1 MRLGILGGTFDPPH
15 TGHLVLAEQAREQ
28 LGLAKVLWVPTGEPW
43 RKPDR
48 PVTPG
53 EQRAEMVAL
62 SIEGNEAFELS
73 RLEIERPGP
82 SYSVDTLEALR
93 ELYPG
98 DELVFIIG
106 GDALNDLPNWRRPE
120 RLVEL
125 ATLAVAARE
134 GHAAGEPPAGL
145 RARVES
151 IDMPRIDIS
160 ATELRRRA
168 TEGRSLR
175 YLVPD
180 TVEKYIR
187 EHGLYRSPA

>member
-15 TGHLVLAEQAREQ
+15 TGHLVLAERAREQ
-28 LGLAKVLWVPTGEPW
+28 LGLGKVLWVPAGEPS

-48 PVTPG
+48 RVTPG

-62 SIEGNEAFELS
+62 AIEGNEAFELS

-93 ELYPG
+93 ELYPD

-106 GDALNDLPNWRRPE
+106 RDALLDMPNWRRPE

-125 ATLAVAARE
+125 ATLAVAPRE
-134 GHAAGEPPAGL
+134 GQDAVDAPPGL
-145 RARVES
+145 RARVEA

-168 TEGRSLR
+168 AEGGSLR

-180 TVEKYIR
+180 GVRQYILDK
-187 EHGLYRSPA
+187 GLYR

>member
-1 MRLGILGGTFDPPH
+1 MAAVRLGILGGTFDPPH
-15 TGHLVLAEQAREQ
+15 TGHLVLAERAREQ
-28 LGLAKVLWVPTGEPW
+28 LGLGKVLWVPAGEPW

-48 PVTPG
+48 RVTPG

-62 SIEGNEAFELS
+62 AIEGNEAFELS
-73 RLEIERPGP
+73 RLEIERAGP
-82 SYSVDTLEALR
+82 SYSVDTLEALHER
-93 ELYPG
+93 SPD

-106 GDALNDLPNWRRPE
+106 RDALLDLPNWHRPE

-125 ATLAVAARE
+125 ATLAVAPRE
-134 GHAAGEPPAGL
+134 GQDAVDAPPGL
-145 RARVES
+145 RARVEA

-168 TEGRSLR
+168 AAGGSLR

-180 TVEKYIR
+180 AVEKYIL
-187 EHGLYRSPA
+187 EHGLYR

>member
-1 MRLGILGGTFDPPH
+1 MKLGILGGTFDPPH
-15 TGHLVLAEQAREQ
+15 TGHLVLAERAREQ
-28 LGLAKVLWVPTGEPW
+28 LGLGKVLWVPAGEPW

-48 PVTPG
+48 RVTPG

-62 SIEGNEAFELS
+62 AIEGNEAFELS
-73 RLEIERPGP
+73 LLEIERAGP
-82 SYSVDTLEALR
+82 SFSVDTLEALHER
-93 ELYPG
+93 SPG

-106 GDALNDLPNWRRPE
+106 RDALLDMPNWRRPE

-125 ATLAVAARE
+125 ATLAIAPRE
-134 GHAAGEPPAGL
+134 GQDAIDAPL
-145 RARVES
+145 RARVEA

-180 TVEKYIR
+180 GVRQYILQ
-187 EHGLYRSPA
+187 HGLYR